1 MIKLDLKG
9 VVCYGVE
16 LDRFGEVQLVNN
28 LPMLALKGEATGQ
41 IKYLGQYD
49 LKGDIEVKEAIADC
63 FGGGRQAM
71 ACQQRRRPSLD

>member
-28 LPMLALKGEATGQ
+28 LPKCL
-41 IKYLGQYD
+41 
-49 LKGDIEVKEAIADC
+49 
-63 FGGGRQAM
+63 
-71 ACQQRRRPSLD
+71 S